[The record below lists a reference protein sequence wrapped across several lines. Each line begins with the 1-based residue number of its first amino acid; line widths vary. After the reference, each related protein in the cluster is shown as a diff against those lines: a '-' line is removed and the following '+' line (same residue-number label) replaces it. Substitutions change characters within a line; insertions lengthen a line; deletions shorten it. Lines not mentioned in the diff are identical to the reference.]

1 MPSRHWLWNEL
12 TAKYGG
18 TDLEDDTWLQAEDND
33 FENETGQES
42 GLLFM
47 AYEDLHQ
54 EDDPDDD
61 DLELDDSEDSEF
73 YESERDQRINDGYID
88 SADYLRN
95 ELKGTFDERG
105 AALDRLERY
114 GNPVIGW
121 DPIASDDASVVTYPS
136 HHAAHKSQKVDRSE
150 FDTDEQ
156 SGDDVADVPT
166 TAEPQDAISEVVVRS
181 ELSTAVT
188 DYPEMAVSNKGSKK
202 ATQHRSRL
210 SVRRRRSHKR
220 EQKRSK
226 NKKRVGEV
234 LRQLERLVKLRQTGM
249 LTEEEFRAL
258 KRKILG

>member
-1 MPSRHWLWNEL
+1 L

-18 TDLEDDTWLQAEDND
+18 TNLDDDVWLQAEDDD
-33 FENETGQES
+33 FEDASGKES
-42 GLLFM
+42 GLLYM
-47 AYEDLHQ
+47 DYEDVQQ
-54 EDDPDDD
+54 EDDPDSDD
-61 DLELDDSEDSEF
+61 FELDDSEDREF
-73 YESERDQRINDGYID
+73 YESVRDQRTRDGFINP
-88 SADYLRN
+88 ADYLRS
-95 ELKGTFDERG
+95 ELKDALDERG
-105 AALDRLERY
+105 AVLDRLERY
-114 GNPVIGW
+114 GNPVNGW
-121 DPIASDDASVVTYPS
+121 DPIATEDVSVVTYPS

-156 SGDDVADVPT
+156 SRDDVADVPT
-166 TAEPQDAISEVVVRS
+166 TAEPQEAISELVVRS

-188 DYPEMAVSNKGSKK
+188 DYPKMAVSNEGSKK

-258 KRKILG
+258 KREILG